1 MEKYEANSHKAREE
15 KKKLK
20 KVVSGPVITKKKSG
34 FSGLADTFITEDV
47 ENVKQYIIMDVII
60 PTVKDTV
67 LEMIRMFFYGG
78 TGKSSSSYRK
88 NRPSY
93 RDYYDNDSGRKTRQ
107 ANYRRDGGLNYE
119 DIIFKTRMEASEVL
133 DILNDTIDQY
143 EIVTV
148 SDLHDLAGIIGPHT
162 GNRYGWSNL
171 NSAKIIRVRD
181 GYLLELPKPLPIDSI
196 N

>member
-34 FSGLADTFITEDV
+34 FSNLADTFITEDV

-93 RDYYDNDSGRKTRQ
+93 RDYYDNDSSRKNTST
-107 ANYRRDGGLNYE
+107 NYRRNSGLHYE
-119 DIIFKTRMEASEVL
+119 DVVLPTRMDAVEVL
-133 DILNDTIDQY
+133 DRLNEVIDEY
-143 EIVTV
+143 GIVSV
-148 SDLHDLAGIIGPHT
+148 SDLHDLVGMGGPYT
-162 GNRYGWSNL
+162 ANNFGWSNL
-171 NSAKIIRVRD
+171 NNAKIIRVRD
-181 GYLLELPKPLPIDSI
+181 GYLLELPKPLPID
-196 N
+196 

>member
-34 FSGLADTFITEDV
+34 FSNLADTFITEDV

-93 RDYYDNDSGRKTRQ
+93 RDYYDNDSGRKNTST
-107 ANYRRDGGLNYE
+107 NYRRNSGLHYE
-119 DIIFKTRMEASEVL
+119 DVVLPTRMDAVEVL
-133 DILNDTIDQY
+133 DRLNEVIDEY
-143 EIVTV
+143 GIVSV
-148 SDLHDLAGIIGPHT
+148 SDLHDLVGMSGPYT
-162 GNRYGWSNL
+162 ANNFGWSNL
-171 NSAKIIRVRD
+171 NNAKIIRVRD
-181 GYLLELPKPLPIDSI
+181 GYLLELPKPLPID
-196 N
+196 